1 MEILQ
6 EQAHKLLYLVL
17 LLCGVVTTQ
26 RAGILWH
33 RSNRMLI
40 VHFPC

>member
-26 RAGILWH
+26 RASYGIEA
-33 RSNRMLI
+33 I
-40 VHFPC
+40 EC